1 MSTPAALAPTAP
13 TVAPAA
19 GPDLAALWRLIVQAG
34 GTKAYIDAR
43 LKELGFLVTRRDA
56 DAMSDREKD
65 SYKKALKQEAEERRK
80 LRRET
85 WAAYRANHIVHLG
98 EGVFWTDE
106 VKEDKWDTPNSEERA
121 AENELPALDRPEQL
135 AEALGVTIPQ
145 LKGMAYH
152 RDAATT
158 LHYVRFTIPKRDGT
172 ERPIWA
178 PKKRLKAAQRWILHN
193 IVERLPVHGAAQG
206 FLVGRSILSNAAV
219 HVNSKTLLKMD
230 IKEFFPTVTLRR
242 VKGVFRRAGYRDGI
256 STLLALICTEAPR
269 EIVQLDGKTYYV
281 SLGPRCLPQG
291 APTSPALTNAL
302 CLRLD
307 RRLAGLAAKRGWRYT
322 RYADDMTFSWPA
334 EGTGKPG
341 LKAMM
346 GLVRRVVA
354 AEGFEVNDDKTRV
367 HRTGGRQSVTGLVV
381 NGDGDPRVPRK
392 LRRQLRSAIHKLK
405 TGQPLQEGETVA
417 RLCGYAAFV
426 YMTNPDLGKKMLGDL
441 LGFEEKPAT

>member
-1 MSTPAALAPTAP
+1 M
-13 TVAPAA
+13 V
-19 GPDLAALWRLIVQAG
+19 LWRLIVQAG
-34 GTKAYIDAR
+34 GIKAYIDGQ
-43 LKELGFLVTRRDA
+43 LKERGFLVTRRDA

-65 SYKKALKQEAEERRK
+65 QYKKQLKQEAEERRK

-85 WAAYRANHIVHLG
+85 WGAYKANHIVHLG
-98 EGVFWTDE
+98 EGVFWNDE
-106 VKEDKWDTPNSEERA
+106 QKEDKWDTPNSEERA
-121 AENELPALDRPEQL
+121 AENELPALDKPEQL
-135 AEALGVTIPQ
+135 AEALGVTILQ
-145 LKGMAYH
+145 LRGMAYH
-152 RDAATT
+152 RDAATS

-219 HVNSKTLLKMD
+219 HVNSKILLKMD

-256 STLLALICTEAPR
+256 STLLALLCTEAPR
-269 EIVQLDGKTYYV
+269 EVVQLEGKTYYV

-291 APTSPALTNAL
+291 APTSPAITNAI

-307 RRLAGLAAKRGWRYT
+307 RRLAGLAKKLGWRYT
-322 RYADDMTFSWPA
+322 RYADDMTFSLP
-334 EGTGKPG
+334 EEHKGKPRLG
-341 LKAMM
+341 TMM
-346 GLVRRVVA
+346 GCVRRIVA
-354 AEGFEVNDDKTRV
+354 AEGFEVKDEKTRV

-381 NGDGDPRVPRK
+381 NGDGNPRSPRK

-405 TGQPLQEGETVA
+405 TGKALKEGESVA
-417 RLCGYAAFV
+417 RLAGYAAFV
-426 YMTNPDLGKKMLGDL
+426 YMTRPDLGKKMLGDL
-441 LGFEEKPAT
+441 MPFEGNGKPT